1 MKLFNKSGVYSSL
14 NDLSTVVDDL
24 DFAGQIVFVVGG
36 ESFIQSS
43 AADLLDQLSQQDP
56 RLVAP
61 IVRLVGSRP
70 SVADYVRFLAGLQVT
85 KWKRD
90 RATVLIAVGGG
101 RVIDGAK
108 IIAHYWSADNSA
120 SRSAINIIAVPSTAG
135 SGSEATRFAVCWEG
149 GRKMSLDHEGLKPRA
164 AILDYRLCISA
175 SAHQLATSGVD
186 ALCQG
191 IEALLNVNA
200 VSQSD
205 EFARQAI
212 STALEILP
220 LLTARRD
227 KESMQSMLYASHF
240 AGRAIDVTRTTAPH
254 AFSYYL
260 TSEFGISHGH
270 AVALGMANYLELF
283 SNEIDRCDDLKRAF
297 GPKLVWL
304 KAQLDPNNLGFA
316 KGWDCF
322 LEKIGLEC
330 TLDRTC
336 TEALPKAIMP
346 QVDMDRLVNSP
357 ISRVL
362 SNNTHIY
369 RLDSDRR

>member
-1 MKLFNKSGVYSSL
+1 M
-14 NDLSTVVDDL
+14 DDL
-24 DFAGQIVFVVGG
+24 DVAAQIIFVVGG
-36 ESFIQSS
+36 ESFVQSG
-43 AADLLDQLSQQDP
+43 AADLLGQLSQHDP

-70 SVADYVRFLAGLQVT
+70 SAADYVTFLAGLKVAE
-85 KWKRD
+85 WKRD
-90 RATVLIAVGGG
+90 KAIVLIAVGGG

-108 IIAHYWSADNSA
+108 IIAHYWLADNPA

-164 AILDYRLCISA
+164 AILDHRLCISA
-175 SAHQLATSGVD
+175 SVYQLATSGVD

-212 STALEILP
+212 STALVVLP

-227 KESMQSMLYASHF
+227 NESMQSMLCASHF
-240 AGRAIDVTRTTAPH
+240 AGRAINVTRTTAPH

-283 SNEIDRCDDLKRAF
+283 SNEIDRCDDLKMAY

-316 KGWDCF
+316 KAWDCF
-322 LEKIGLEC
+322 LESIGLEP
-330 TLDRTC
+330 TLDRTYL
-336 TEALPKAIMP
+336 EPLPKVITP
-346 QVDMDRLVNSP
+346 KLDMDRLAKSP
-357 ISRVL
+357 ISRIL
-362 SNNTHIY
+362 SDNTHMY